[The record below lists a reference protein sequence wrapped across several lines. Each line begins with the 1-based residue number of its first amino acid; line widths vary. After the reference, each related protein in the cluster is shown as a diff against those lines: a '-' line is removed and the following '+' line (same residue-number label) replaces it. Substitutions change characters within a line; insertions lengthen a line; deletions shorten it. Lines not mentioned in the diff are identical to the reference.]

1 MKRIAVGLT
10 ALALSGCI
18 PPSAD
23 FPRQQSPRLETDME
37 ILSGEQPVW
46 VAAPVTARATK
57 ISGGHYVV
65 QSGDTLSSI
74 GERSGTGLDAVAKAN
89 ALSPPYTIRPGQS
102 LIIPDGLFHRVAAG
116 ETGIAIARAYAVPWP
131 RIVDANGLSEP
142 FTLKV
147 GQRLRIPADG
157 GPAEASIEARA
168 AAFRLDIDDILTGGE
183 PAQDDALV
191 SPPIAPSANVPLS
204 PRIAISEPPSF
215 SGGFGWP
222 AQGTLVARFGPAGE
236 GRFNQGIEI
245 ATAPAAPI
253 SASADGV
260 VAFVGNN
267 VAGYGGMILIRH
279 GSGWITAYG
288 RAASTNVVR
297 GQKVRRGD
305 IIGAT
310 GSGAGPQLHFQV
322 RRNRSP
328 LDPLSKLP
336 AR

>member
-23 FPRQQSPRLETDME
+23 FPMQQSPRLETDME

-46 VAAPVTARATK
+46 VATPVQARAAA
-57 ISGGHYVV
+57 ISGGQYVV

-74 GERSGTGLDAVAKAN
+74 GERSGAGLGAVAKAN
-89 ALSPPYTIRPGQS
+89 NLAPPYIIRPGQS
-102 LIIPDGLFHRVAAG
+102 LTIPQGLFHRVAAG
-116 ETGIAIARAYAVPWP
+116 ETGIAIARAYSVPWP
-131 RIVDANGLSEP
+131 KIVEANSLSEP

-147 GQRLRIPADG
+147 GQRLLIPG
-157 GPAEASIEARA
+157 GGSQEATSMEARA

-183 PAQDDALV
+183 PAQDEALV
-191 SPPIAPSANVPLS
+191 TPPIAPSPSTPLS
-204 PRIAISEPPSF
+204 PRIAVSEPTSF
-215 SGGFGWP
+215 SGGFAWP
-222 AQGTLVARFGPAGE
+222 AQGNLVARFGPAGE

-245 ATAPAAPI
+245 ATAPSAPI
-253 SASADGV
+253 QASADGV

-288 RAASTNVVR
+288 RAASTSVVR
-297 GQKVRRGD
+297 GQKVKRGD
-305 IIGAT
+305 IIGTT
-310 GSGAGPQLHFQV
+310 GSGTGPQLHFQL
-322 RRNRSP
+322 RQNRTAV
-328 LDPLSKLP
+328 DPLGKLP